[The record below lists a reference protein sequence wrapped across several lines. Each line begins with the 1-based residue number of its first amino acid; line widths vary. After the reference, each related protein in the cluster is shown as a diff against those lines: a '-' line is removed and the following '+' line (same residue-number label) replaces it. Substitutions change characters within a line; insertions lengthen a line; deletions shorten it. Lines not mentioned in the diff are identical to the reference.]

1 MRILLAEDDPA
12 LGRLICKDLKRS
24 GHTLDW
30 LRDGQCTLDVLMS
43 DIGYEAL
50 VLDLGLPSLDG
61 HRILNA
67 VRARHETLAVLVI
80 SGHDHVDNRIETLSM
95 GADDYLTK
103 PFDIRELLAR
113 ILAVVR
119 RKGGMPGPVLTNG
132 QIVVNPTTHEVSY
145 QGRQLQLSGREYD
158 LLHAL
163 LIRPGAILSR
173 AQLEERVYGWG
184 QEVES
189 NAIEFLIHAVRR
201 KSEKSAIRNIRGVG
215 WFVDKEF

>member
-1 MRILLAEDDPA
+1 MRILLAEDDPS
-12 LGRLICKDLKRS
+12 LGHLICRELRRE

-30 LRDGQCTLDVLMS
+30 LRDGQRTLNALTGE
-43 DIGYEAL
+43 IGYEAL

-61 HRILNA
+61 QKILSA
-67 VRARHETLAVLVI
+67 LRLRHETLAVLVI
-80 SGHDHVDNRIETLSM
+80 SGHDHVESRIDTLGL

-119 RKGGMPGPVLTNG
+119 RKGGMPGPILTNG
-132 QIVVNPTTHEVSY
+132 QISINPTTREVFFRGTHS
-145 QGRQLQLSGREYD
+145 RLSAREYD

-173 AQLEERVYGWG
+173 TQLEERVYGWG

-189 NAIEFLIHAVRR
+189 NAIEFLIHSVRQ
-201 KSEKSAIRNIRGVG
+201 KLNKSAIRNIRGVG
-215 WFVDKEF
+215 WFVDKGV